1 MQTKTNKEK
10 NKEIGSRLKKIRE
23 EKKIKQSDFASSLR
37 ISRSHLAGLETGA
50 KNFTNRI
57 LDDLYNFYGI
67 NKDWLL
73 DGSGDKYVDLLEGID
88 ADEEIKEMTRMY
100 LKLDDEM
107 KNVVK
112 KFMLSAIEEAD
123 SENKKVE
130 E

>member
-10 NKEIGSRLKKIRE
+10 NKEIGSRLKEIRE
-23 EKKIKQSDFASSLR
+23 EKKITQSDFASSLR

-67 NKDWLL
+67 NKDWLI

-100 LKLDDEM
+100 LKLNDEM
-107 KNVVK
+107 RGVVK
-112 KFMLSAIEEAD
+112 KFILASIEEAD
-123 SENKKVE
+123 SENKKTE
-130 E
+130 

>member
-23 EKKIKQSDFASSLR
+23 EKKITQSDFASSLR

-73 DGSGDKYVDLLEGID
+73 DGSGDKYVDLLEEID
-88 ADEEIKEMTRMY
+88 ADDEIKEMTRMY

-123 SENKKVE
+123 NENKKVE

>member
-23 EKKIKQSDFASSLR
+23 EKKITQSDFASSLR

-57 LDDLYNFYGI
+57 LDDLYNFYAI

-107 KNVVK
+107 RSVVK
-112 KFMLSAIEEAD
+112 KFMLSSIEEAD
-123 SENKKVE
+123 SENKKTE
-130 E
+130 